1 MICARCHAT
10 MPDFG
15 HSTCFTCIAGRDA
28 SKSSIGASAAYQ
40 RGLRSVTPRGATHPR
55 ETAPAALRQQVG
67 SPRRLPASRELRDNG
82 LDVVE
87 RSEKRTKGEEIIRSV
102 LL

>member
-55 ETAPAALRQQVG
+55 ETAPALRQRVG
-67 SPRRLPASRELRDNG
+67 SPRRLP
-82 LDVVE
+82 DV
-87 RSEKRTKGEEIIRSV
+87 REKRTRGEEIIRSV